1 MNPSREIVP
10 LHATDVSAFCKSL
23 RQHLSQSGIPAP
35 SHLTLLN
42 MLAKSA
48 GYRNFQSLRAAPP
61 SAVPESAFPPPEAA
75 TLKPPRVK
83 ALCLPRGNTVPALV
97 RKTIGQFDDK
107 GRLMRWPTQFA
118 VQQLAIWALWSR
130 LPAKKSMTEREVNEY
145 LDRQNTFGDPV
156 TLRRELVN
164 AKLMT
169 RTVDCRDYRK
179 VARRPDAATG
189 AFLAVYFEAI
199 RG

>member
-10 LHATDVSAFCKSL
+10 LYVADASTFCKNL
-23 RQHLSQSGIPAP
+23 RQHLSQSGTPAP

-48 GYRNFQSLRAAPP
+48 GYRNFQTLRAAPP
-61 SAVPESAFPPPEAA
+61 SAAPEPASPPPATA
-75 TLKPPRVK
+75 TLKPPRIK
-83 ALCLPRGNTVPALV
+83 ALCLPRGNTVPPLV

-130 LPAKKSMTEREVNEY
+130 LPSKKSMTEREVNEY

-156 TLRRELVN
+156 TLRRELIN

-189 AFLAVYFEAI
+189 AFLAAYFEAI
-199 RG
+199 GD